1 MTRWIIP
8 CNANYYDIVHAF
20 ENLSCIDWKQSRK
33 IEVGDIVYIYVGRP
47 IKAVMFKCRVN
58 KVNLPAIEIDD
69 SAFVIKGDAYENY
82 GNYMELELLGKFN
95 QSELSLER
103 LSEHGLQGNVQGPRR
118 MNDDLMKLFSEVEKE
133 PVANH
138 E

>member
-1 MTRWIIP
+1 MTTWIIP

-20 ENLSCIDWKQSRK
+20 ENLKCIDWKQSRR
-33 IEVGDIVYIYVGRP
+33 IAVGDVVYIYVGRP

-82 GNYMELELLGKFN
+82 GNYMELELLVKFSQN
-95 QSELSLER
+95 ELHLER
-103 LSEHGLQGNVQGPRR
+103 LSKHGLQGSVQGPRR
-118 MNDDLMKLFSEVEKE
+118 TNDLLDKLFNEVESHFPGE
-133 PVANH
+133 T
-138 E
+138 

>member
-103 LSEHGLQGNVQGPRR
+103 LSKHGLQGNVQGPRR

-133 PVANH
+133 AVANH
-138 E
+138 K